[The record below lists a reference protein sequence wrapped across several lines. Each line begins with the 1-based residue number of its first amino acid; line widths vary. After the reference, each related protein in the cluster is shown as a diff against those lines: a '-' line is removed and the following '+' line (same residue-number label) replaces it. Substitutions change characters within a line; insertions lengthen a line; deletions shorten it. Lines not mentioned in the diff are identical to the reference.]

1 MCMYLFTYAF
11 TLFLTSLPSCMHVYV
26 YVCVFMFVY
35 LCMYVYVCIYV
46 RLHPLL
52 DLLTI
57 LRHNVITSNSASSYS
72 IHTPVILQIL
82 FLFIHLSQIFILFIH
97 LSQIFILFIHLSQI
111 LFYSYTCHKFLF
123 YSYTCQS
130 YSYTCHLF
138 DQILTLIIY
147 SLISFIHGGT

>member
-1 MCMYLFTYAF
+1 MYVYLCMYTYVCMCMYLFMYAF
-11 TLFLTSLPSCMHVYV
+11 TLSLISLPSCMHVYV

-35 LCMYVYVCIYV
+35 LWMYVYVCIYV

-82 FLFIHLSQIFILFIH
+82 FLFIHLSWVLLFSLWRYSCIGTGTG
-97 LSQIFILFIHLSQI
+97 
-111 LFYSYTCHKFLF
+111 FYQTAVKSSCMLKTC
-123 YSYTCQS
+123 S
-130 YSYTCHLF
+130 
-138 DQILTLIIY
+138 
-147 SLISFIHGGT
+147 GGY